1 MTELDTFNKFAVG
14 VRASQIAFPVGLP
27 ATMSKDDA
35 LVLAAWIVAMADD
48 GEKFDRILADV
59 VGV

>member
-1 MTELDTFNKFAVG
+1 MNIDTFNKFAIG
-14 VRASQIAFPVGLP
+14 VRGSQVAFPVGLP

-48 GEKFDRILADV
+48 GAKFDQILADM